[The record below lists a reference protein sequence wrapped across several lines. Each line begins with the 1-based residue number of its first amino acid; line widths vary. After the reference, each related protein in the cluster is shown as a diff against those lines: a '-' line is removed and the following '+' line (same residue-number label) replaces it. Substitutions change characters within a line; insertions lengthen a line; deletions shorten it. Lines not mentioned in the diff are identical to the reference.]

1 MHSIGQTIIIVVD
14 WWSYL
19 SCGPLGLGP
28 QPCLPHTPH
37 DITINMALW
46 LLMLACDCYKWPL

>member
-46 LLMLACDCYKWPL
+46 LLMLACDCYK